1 MCPLAAKVQQ
11 KQSLLASAIQL
22 QGDLQVLLRQLCHR
36 YGVGGHAGRKIES
49 DLKLRVEKLEIES
62 SHRLKTESDLTVIR
76 SANDILSDLTV
87 SAAS

>member
-49 DLKLRVEKLEIES
+49 DELN
-62 SHRLKTESDLTVIR
+62 LT
-76 SANDILSDLTV
+76 
-87 SAAS
+87 